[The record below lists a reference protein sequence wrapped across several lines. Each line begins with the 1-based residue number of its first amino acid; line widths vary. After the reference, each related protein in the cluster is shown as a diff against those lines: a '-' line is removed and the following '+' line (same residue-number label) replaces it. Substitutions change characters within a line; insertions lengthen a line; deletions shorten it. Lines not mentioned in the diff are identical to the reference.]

1 MTLGLRL
8 AAAFLVACAVGAG
21 AMIYDQTRGADWAV
35 SPQQIAA
42 AKAAGQAGVETRPG
56 SVAVLPIRS
65 ETADVLPFKWALLGL
80 AAGALTF
87 VGLRRRTR
95 A

>member
-21 AMIYDQTRGADWAV
+21 AMVYDQTRGADWAV

-42 AKAAGQAGVETRPG
+42 AKAAGQAGVETRSG

-87 VGLRRRTR
+87 VGLRRRNR